1 VVSDIVFSLIAAS
14 YRRVSLRETRLR
26 RAAGFFTVF
35 LLRCGKS
42 HCRLRASLVSF
53 AQIIDEPGK
62 TIRARARFGIL
73 FLHLVGPAVHIP
85 ATSKWID
92 DAFQD

>member
-1 VVSDIVFSLIAAS
+1 LIAAS

-62 TIRARARFGIL
+62 RIRARVGFRISVSSFGWADSAYSGN
-73 FLHLVGPAVHIP
+73 FEM
-85 ATSKWID
+85 D
-92 DAFQD
+92 